1 MTEERTEITPFWHCL
16 QNKEMAREGNT
27 VEKQA
32 GTRGEREEYRNEN
45 TRHKGERK
53 KTISENRE
61 KLTGLEMY

>member
-1 MTEERTEITPFWHCL
+1 
-16 QNKEMAREGNT
+16 MAREGNT